1 MYKPLLLVVLS
12 SSLAACAYN
21 QKPVVD
27 MTNVDQAQYEQD
39 FAYCQGYAEKVDK
52 TEAAKSDA
60 TNGAMTG
67 ALIGAAAGA
76 LEDGI
81 GGAAVGGAAV
91 GAVAGSAVGA
101 GAGALGGANDSTKT
115 QALVLRKCLQN
126 KGYTVYDLD

>member
-52 TEAAKSDA
+52 TEAAESDA

-81 GGAAVGGAAV
+81 GGAAV

>member
-81 GGAAVGGAAV
+81 GGAAVG
-91 GAVAGSAVGA
+91 AVAGSAVGA
-101 GAGALGGANDSTKT
+101 GAGALGGANDSTKI

>member
-52 TEAAKSDA
+52 IEAAKSDA

-81 GGAAVGGAAV
+81 GGAAV

>member
-81 GGAAVGGAAV
+81 GGAEV

>member
-52 TEAAKSDA
+52 TEVAKSDA

-81 GGAAVGGAAV
+81 GGAAV

>member
-81 GGAAVGGAAV
+81 GGAAVG
-91 GAVAGSAVGA
+91 AVAGSAVGA
-101 GAGALGGANDSTKT
+101 GAGALGGANASTKT

>member
-1 MYKPLLLVVLS
+1 MYKPLLLVVIS

-52 TEAAKSDA
+52 TEAAKSEA

-81 GGAAVGGAAV
+81 GGAAV

-126 KGYTVYDLD
+126 KGYTIYDLD

>member
-81 GGAAVGGAAV
+81 GGAAVG
-91 GAVAGSAVGA
+91 AVAGSAVGA
-101 GAGALGGANDSTKT
+101 GAGALGGANDSTTT

>member
-52 TEAAKSDA
+52 TEAAKSDT

-81 GGAAVGGAAV
+81 GGAAV

>member
-81 GGAAVGGAAV
+81 GGAAA

>member
-52 TEAAKSDA
+52 TETAKSDA

-81 GGAAVGGAAV
+81 GGAAVG
-91 GAVAGSAVGA
+91 AVAGSAVGA
-101 GAGALGGANDSTKT
+101 GAGTLGGANDSTKT

>member
-52 TEAAKSDA
+52 TEASKSDA

-81 GGAAVGGAAV
+81 GGAAV

>member
-21 QKPVVD
+21 QKPVID

-81 GGAAVGGAAV
+81 GGAAVG
-91 GAVAGSAVGA
+91 AVAGSAVGA

>member
-81 GGAAVGGAAV
+81 GGAAVG
-91 GAVAGSAVGA
+91 AVAGSAVGA

-126 KGYTVYDLD
+126 KGYTIYDLD

>member
-81 GGAAVGGAAV
+81 GGAAVGAI
-91 GAVAGSAVGA
+91 AGSAVGA

>member
-81 GGAAVGGAAV
+81 GGAAVG
-91 GAVAGSAVGA
+91 AVAGSAVGS

>member
-81 GGAAVGGAAV
+81 GGA
-91 GAVAGSAVGA
+91 VAGSAVGA

>member
-81 GGAAVGGAAV
+81 GGAAVG
-91 GAVAGSAVGA
+91 AVAGSAVGA

-126 KGYTVYDLD
+126 KGYTVYDFD

>member
-21 QKPVVD
+21 QKLVVD

-81 GGAAVGGAAV
+81 GGAAVG
-91 GAVAGSAVGA
+91 AVAGSAVGA

>member
-81 GGAAVGGAAV
+81 GGTAV

>member
-60 TNGAMTG
+60 TNGAITG

-81 GGAAVGGAAV
+81 GGAAV

>member
-60 TNGAMTG
+60 TNGEMTG

-81 GGAAVGGAAV
+81 GGAAV

>member
-60 TNGAMTG
+60 TNGTMTG

-81 GGAAVGGAAV
+81 GGAAV

>member
-81 GGAAVGGAAV
+81 GGAAVG
-91 GAVAGSAVGA
+91 AVAGSAVGA
-101 GAGALGGANDSTKT
+101 GAGALGGANNSTKT

>member
-52 TEAAKSDA
+52 TEADKSEA

-81 GGAAVGGAAV
+81 GGAAV